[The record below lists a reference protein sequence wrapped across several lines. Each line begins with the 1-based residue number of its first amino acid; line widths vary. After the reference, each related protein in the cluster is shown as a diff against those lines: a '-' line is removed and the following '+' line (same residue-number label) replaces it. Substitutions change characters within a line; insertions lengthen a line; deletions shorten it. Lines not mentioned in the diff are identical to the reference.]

1 VFFSFSKKSF
11 LQKYSERS
19 LFQAFLERFSAIED
33 TLRIGSHVE
42 WEAVDCWAL
51 KVSII
56 VALKVSI
63 IVALKVSIIVGP

>member
-1 VFFSFSKKSF
+1 M
-11 LQKYSERS
+11 
-19 LFQAFLERFSAIED
+19 
-33 TLRIGSHVE
+33 RIGSHVE